1 MRILHVDKFL
11 RRQGGAA
18 SYMLDLGRAQ
28 VGHGHEVEYF
38 AMAHPENEPATYDAL
53 FPPYLAFDEAPSGVG
68 GAITMARTMVHSRP
82 AREAM
87 AEIVERF
94 RPDVVHLHNIY
105 HQLSPSILQPL
116 RRAGIA
122 AVMTVHDFKLVCPT
136 YRMLDG
142 SGPCDACVRKG
153 FREAVIRRCNR
164 GSLAASALVAVESS
178 LHRTFHSYGHVSRFL
193 APSEF
198 LAELLRRADVY
209 PDRVQVLR
217 HGFGVDPIAIPGR
230 RDGSVV
236 FVGRLSPEK
245 GVDIAIRAIG
255 LVTSPG
261 AHLHI
266 LGSGPEER
274 ALRAL
279 AAVEAPGRVT
289 FHGHVGREAVLER
302 LRTSSVAVLT
312 ARYYENQPMSIL
324 EAFACG
330 VPVVATDLGGIPEL
344 VDHTTGRLV
353 RPEDPT
359 QVAGELD
366 ALLQDPGIAEHLG
379 RNAQDRVASRH
390 DPAAHLAALDDVYAN
405 ANNR

>member
-68 GAITMARTMVHSRP
+68 SAVTMARTMVHSRP
-82 AREAM
+82 ARDAM
-87 AEIVERF
+87 AGIVEQF
-94 RPDVVHLHNIY
+94 RPDVVHVHNIY
-105 HQLSPSILQPL
+105 HQLSPSIFQPL
-116 RRAGIA
+116 RRAGIP

-136 YRMLDG
+136 YRMLDRN
-142 SGPCDACVRKG
+142 GPCDACVRRG
-153 FREAVIRRCNR
+153 FHQAVIRRCNR

-178 LHRTFHSYGHVSRFL
+178 LHRTFHSYGHIGKFL

-198 LAELLRRADVY
+198 LAKLLRRADVY
-209 PDRVQVLR
+209 PERVQVLR
-217 HGFGVDPIAIPGR
+217 HGFGVDPVATPGG

-245 GVDIAIRAIG
+245 GVDVAIRAIG
-255 LVTSPG
+255 LTATPA
-261 AHLHI
+261 AHLHV

-274 ALRAL
+274 PLRAL

-289 FHGHVGREAVLER
+289 FHGHVGREAVLNR
-302 LRTSSVAVLT
+302 LRTSSIAVLT

-330 VPVVATDLGGIPEL
+330 VPVVGTDLGGIPEL
-344 VDHTTGRLV
+344 VDDTTGRLV
-353 RPEDPT
+353 RPEDPA
-359 QVAGELD
+359 QVAGVLD
-366 ALLQDPGIAEHLG
+366 ALLQSPRDLELLG
-379 RNAQDRVASRH
+379 RNAQDRVMTRH
-390 DPAAHLAALDDVYAN
+390 DPAVHLGALDDVYAN
-405 ANNR
+405 VIKP

>member
-18 SYMLDLGRAQ
+18 SYMLDLGRTQ
-28 VGHGHEVEYF
+28 VRHGHEVEYF
-38 AMAHPENEPATYDAL
+38 AMAHPDNEPATYEAL
-53 FPPYLAFDEAPSGVG
+53 FPPFIAFDEAPSGVV
-68 GAITMARTMVHSRP
+68 GAITMTHTMVHSRR
-82 AREAM
+82 ARDAM
-87 AEIVERF
+87 RTVVERF

-116 RRAGIA
+116 RRAGIP

-136 YRMLDG
+136 YRMLDRN
-142 SGPCDACVRKG
+142 GPCDACVRKG

-178 LHRTFHSYGHVSRFL
+178 LHRMLGSYGHVSKFL
-193 APSEF
+193 APSQF
-198 LAELLRRADVY
+198 LADLLKRADVY
-209 PDRVQVLR
+209 PERVQVLP
-217 HGFGVDPIAIPGR
+217 HGFGVDPKARPGG

-245 GVDIAIRAIG
+245 GVDTAIRAIG
-255 LVTSPG
+255 MASTPS
-261 AHLHI
+261 AHLHV

-279 AAVEAPGRVT
+279 AATEAPGRVT

-330 VPVVATDLGGIPEL
+330 VPVVGTDLGGIPEL
-344 VDHTTGRLV
+344 VDETTGRLV
-353 RPEDPT
+353 PPEDPVR
-359 QVAGELD
+359 VAVVLD
-366 ALLQDPGIAEHLG
+366 ALLQSPIVAERLG
-379 RNAQDRVASRH
+379 RNAQDRVATRH
-390 DPAAHLAALDDVYAN
+390 DPAVHLGALDDVYAKVTKP
-405 ANNR
+405 